1 MGNGRRVKFWK
12 DKWCGDEPLNISLT
26 SLFALAGSKE
36 AWVVASWFHS
46 NGRGVWNP
54 RFFKLLSDWEIEIVE
69 RFLARPQDK
78 VVVEGGEDKVCWR
91 QRVELSLLSP
101 FTVA

>member
-1 MGNGRRVKFWK
+1 M
-12 DKWCGDEPLNISLT
+12 
-26 SLFALAGSKE
+26 
-36 AWVVASWFHS
+36 VASWFHS

-54 RFFKLLSDWEIEIVE
+54 RFFTLLSDWEIEIVE